1 MPIIEMHLLAGRST
15 EKKRNAVAA
24 VTSALVD
31 TLGVGPEQVR
41 VLITEHT
48 EENFAVGGITIGQRK
63 QEAL

>member
-24 VTSALVD
+24 ITVALVD

-41 VLITEHT
+41 VMITEHS

-63 QEAL
+63 EAS

>member
-24 VTSALVD
+24 VTTALVE

-48 EENFAVGGITIGQRK
+48 EEHFAVGGITVGQRK
-63 QEAL
+63 QEAA